1 MCCSPLLY
9 TCAVA
14 APLLERKRWRHIEG
28 HHGLCW
34 WQFASLCLAQALAR
48 ARGGQQLLAALAA
61 AMVLLAAARLG
72 GGAAPVSFAT
82 IGPAAA
88 AAGALAFSRLLALA
102 EKKLTLADYD
112 HARH

>member
-1 MCCSPLLY
+1 ML
-9 TCAVA
+9 VA
-14 APLLERKRWRHIEG
+14 IE
-28 HHGLCW
+28 
-34 WQFASLCLAQALAR
+34 FASLCLAQALAR
-48 ARGGQQLLAALAA
+48 ARGGQKLMAALAA

-72 GGAAPVSFAT
+72 GGAAPISFAA